1 MEDVIIN
8 LADQVLEQ
16 SATYGE
22 ALLLIQ
28 QVEHEIRLRA
38 YEQKIE
44 RR

>member
-1 MEDVIIN
+1 MDDFIID

-22 ALLLIQ
+22 AIQLIR